1 MPKRKIITTELCCGC
16 KVCEQKCPKGAIIMK
31 PDQEGFWYPYVDM
44 KKCIGCD
51 MCVNICPE
59 NHQSFSGKSQM
70 CICYYNLD
78 YNKQMQ
84 YSSGGAF
91 IKICKAFIGNC
102 NTYALYGATLTNE
115 NVVKHIKIESLSD
128 IGCLSRSKYVQSDTE
143 GIYKEVQYDLDRNV
157 KVIFSGTP
165 CQVQALKNYLGRDY
179 DNLLLIDFVCHG
191 VPSPLAYKKYCDSIE
206 KKYSK
211 KISKVL
217 FRYKSRVGKNR
228 SWDTQGIYI
237 LFDDG
242 TNYSGSSY
250 QDIYM
255 RAFLNELLARPSCG
269 ECKFVGLNRI
279 SDLTLGDFW
288 GIEEKYFNKSIQNT
302 AGTSMIL
309 VNTTRGNQVIKNI
322 EKELSNEVFEYVDI
336 NIGVDK
342 NIPLRKSIPPNSL
355 RKTFYR
361 NLLKNR
367 WSFEECYDQT
377 FYPRGNIFE
386 RILRKISRILFENR

>member
-1 MPKRKIITTELCCGC
+1 MPKRKVITTELCCGC

-102 NTYALYGATLTNE
+102 NTYAIYGATLTNE

-206 KKYSK
+206 KKK
-211 KISKVL
+211 
-217 FRYKSRVGKNR
+217 
-228 SWDTQGIYI
+228 
-237 LFDDG
+237 
-242 TNYSGSSY
+242 
-250 QDIYM
+250 
-255 RAFLNELLARPSCG
+255 
-269 ECKFVGLNRI
+269 
-279 SDLTLGDFW
+279 
-288 GIEEKYFNKSIQNT
+288 
-302 AGTSMIL
+302 
-309 VNTTRGNQVIKNI
+309 
-322 EKELSNEVFEYVDI
+322 
-336 NIGVDK
+336 
-342 NIPLRKSIPPNSL
+342 
-355 RKTFYR
+355 
-361 NLLKNR
+361 
-367 WSFEECYDQT
+367 
-377 FYPRGNIFE
+377 
-386 RILRKISRILFENR
+386 

>member
-1 MPKRKIITTELCCGC
+1 MEKRKAITNELCCGC
-16 KVCEQKCPKGAIIMK
+16 KACEQKCPKYAIIMK
-31 PDQEGFWYPYVDM
+31 SDREGFWYPYVDM
-44 KKCIGCD
+44 SKCIGCEI
-51 MCVNICPE
+51 CVNVCPE
-59 NHQSFSGKSQM
+59 NYQSFSEKSQK
-70 CICYYNLD
+70 CVCYYNLD
-78 YNKQMQ
+78 YGKQMQ

-91 IKICKAFIGNC
+91 IKICE
-102 NTYALYGATLTNE
+102 TYLEKCKSYAIYGATLTNK
-115 NVVKHIKIESLSD
+115 NVVKHVKIENLD
-128 IGCLSRSKYVQSDTE
+128 EIDCLSRSKYVQSDTE
-143 GIYKEVQYDLDRNV
+143 GIYRKVKYDLDNNV

-165 CQVQALKNYLGRDY
+165 CQVQALKNYLGRNY
-179 DNLLLIDFVCHG
+179 NNLLLIDFVCHG
-191 VPSPLAYKKYCDSIE
+191 VPSPLAYKKYCESIE

-211 KISKVL
+211 KIAKVL

-228 SWDTQGIYI
+228 RWDTQGIYI
-237 LFDDG
+237 SFDDG

-255 RAFLNELLARPSCG
+255 RAFLNELLSRPSCG

-322 EKELSNEVFEYVDI
+322 EKELSNDEVFEYVDI

-355 RKTFYR
+355 RKNFYR
-361 NLLKNR
+361 NLRKTR

-377 FYPRGNIFE
+377 FYPRGNIFK
-386 RILRKISRILFENR
+386 RILRKINRIFL